1 MRIALFGPV
10 HPFRGGIAHYT
21 TLLNR
26 TLLEEGHTVL
36 LVSFRR
42 MYPRWLFPGESDR
55 DPSATPLQAANPH
68 YWIDSLNPF
77 TWLTTFARL
86 RHFQPDLIVLSW
98 WTPFFAPLWYTLALL
113 NRLFLRRELVILCH
127 NVLPH
132 EENGTDRLLA
142 RSVLGW
148 ADRIVVQSEREKSRL
163 LGLLP
168 AADVGIAPHP
178 VYDMWAEGRIP
189 QAEARARLGL
199 PTDLPVLLFFGIVRK
214 YKGLDK
220 LLDALPQVQTAIGDV
235 LLVIA
240 GEFWDEQ
247 ALYEQK
253 IRALGLEKSVRIDS
267 RYIPDE
273 EVALYFSAAD
283 LLVAPYTSVTGSGVI
298 QMAAGFG
305 TPVVTTASFDPA
317 DHHPASRRVT
327 VGDAGELVGA
337 VVGALANSGTGESV
351 GQSATD
357 SPASQAS
364 WRRLV
369 RSLIGKEI

>member
-1 MRIALFGPV
+1 MRVALFGPV

-21 TLLNR
+21 ILLNR
-26 TLLEEGHTVL
+26 TLLEESHTVL

-55 DPSATPLQAANPH
+55 DPSAKPLQAANPH

-86 RHFQPDLIVLSW
+86 RHFQPDLILFSW

-113 NRLFLRRELVILCH
+113 NRLFLGRELAILCH

-132 EENGTDRLLA
+132 EENPVDRLLA
-142 RSVLGW
+142 RAVLGW

-163 LGLLP
+163 LELLP

-178 VYDMWAEGRIP
+178 VYDMWTEARIS

-199 PTDLPVLLFFGIVRK
+199 PTNLPLLLFFGIVRQ
-214 YKGLDK
+214 YKGLD
-220 LLDALPQVQTAIGDV
+220 LLLEALPHIQEATGVV

-240 GEFWDEQ
+240 GEFWDER
-247 ALYEQK
+247 ALYEQQM
-253 IRALGLEKSVRIDS
+253 RGLGIEKSVRIDS

-283 LLVAPYTSVTGSGVI
+283 LLVAPYRSVTGSGVI

-305 TPVVTTASFDPA
+305 VPVVTTAAYDPA
-317 DHHPASRRVT
+317 AHHPASRRVEIGD
-327 VGDAGELVGA
+327 VGQIAGA
-337 VVGALANSGTGESV
+337 VVDALADIGACKWTGQPVTDRGESK
-351 GQSATD
+351 
-357 SPASQAS
+357 AS
-364 WRRLV
+364 WRHLV
-369 RSLIGKEI
+369 RTLIGKEI

>member
-1 MRIALFGPV
+1 MRVALFGPV

-26 TLLEEGHTVL
+26 TLLDEGHTVL

-42 MYPRWLFPGESDR
+42 MYPGWLFPGESDR

-68 YWIDSLNPF
+68 FWIDSLNPL

-86 RHFQPDLIVLSW
+86 RNFQPDRIVISW

-113 NRLFLRRELVILCH
+113 NRLFLRRELVVLCH

-132 EENGTDRLLA
+132 EESRVDRLLA
-142 RSVLGW
+142 RTVLCW
-148 ADRIVVQSEREKSRL
+148 ADRIVVQSEREQSRL
-163 LGLLP
+163 LQLLP

-178 VYDMWAEGRIP
+178 VYDMWAEGRIL
-189 QAEARARLGL
+189 QTEARARLNL
-199 PTDLPVLLFFGIVRK
+199 PPDLPVLLFFGIVRQ
-214 YKGLDK
+214 YKGLDS
-220 LLDALPQVQTAIGDV
+220 LLEALPHIQSATGDL

-240 GEFWDEQ
+240 GEFWDERS
-247 ALYEQK
+247 AYEQQ
-253 IRALGLEKSVRIDS
+253 IRALGMEKSVRIDS

-283 LLVAPYTSVTGSGVI
+283 LLIAPYRSVTGSGVI

-305 TPVVTTASFDPA
+305 VPVVTTAAFDPA
-317 DHHPASRRVT
+317 AHHPASRRVA
-327 VGDAGELVGA
+327 VGDGPQLAGA
-337 VVGALANSGTGESV
+337 VVDALSAIGAGE
-351 GQSATD
+351 GGAQ
-357 SPASQAS
+357 PAPNRGESQAS
-364 WRRLV
+364 WRHLART
-369 RSLIGKEI
+369 LIGKET

>member
-1 MRIALFGPV
+1 MRVALFGPV

-26 TLLEEGHTVL
+26 TLLDEGHSVL

-42 MYPRWLFPGESDR
+42 MYPGWLFPGESDR
-55 DPSATPLQAANPH
+55 DPSATPLQATNPH
-68 YWIDSLNPF
+68 YWIDSLNPL
-77 TWLTTFARL
+77 TWLTTFTRL
-86 RHFQPDLIVLSW
+86 RNFQPDLIVISW

-113 NRLFLRRELVILCH
+113 NRLFLRRELVVLCH

-132 EENGTDRLLA
+132 EESRVDRLLA
-142 RSVLGW
+142 RAVLGW

-163 LGLLP
+163 LELLP

-178 VYDMWAEGRIP
+178 VYDMWAGGRIS

-199 PTDLPVLLFFGIVRK
+199 PTGLPILLFFGIVRK
-214 YKGLDK
+214 YKGLDS
-220 LLDALPQVQTAIGDV
+220 LLDALPYIQAETGDI

-247 ALYEQK
+247 AVYEQK

-283 LLVAPYTSVTGSGVI
+283 ILVAPYTSVTGSGVI

-305 TPVVTTASFDPA
+305 TPVVTTAAFDPA
-317 DHHPASRRVT
+317 DHHPASRRVA
-327 VGDAGELVGA
+327 VGDTEQLAGR
-337 VVGALANSGTGESV
+337 VVGALAAIGRHESAA
-351 GQSATD
+351 QPAID
-357 SPASQAS
+357 NDASQAS

-369 RSLIGKEI
+369 RALIGKEI

>member
-1 MRIALFGPV
+1 MRVALFGPV
-10 HPFRGGIAHYT
+10 YPFRGGIAHYT

-26 TLLEEGHTVL
+26 TLLDEGHTVL

-68 YWIDSLNPF
+68 FWIDSLNPL
-77 TWLTTFARL
+77 TWLATFARL
-86 RHFQPDLIVLSW
+86 RNFQPDLILFPW

-113 NRLFLRRELVILCH
+113 NRLFLRRELAILCH

-132 EENGTDRLLA
+132 EENPVDRLLA

-148 ADRIVVQSEREKSRL
+148 ADRLVVQSEREKSRL
-163 LGLLP
+163 LELLP

-178 VYDMWAEGRIP
+178 VYDMWAEGRIS
-189 QAEARARLGL
+189 QAEARARLNL
-199 PTDLPVLLFFGIVRK
+199 PPDLPLLLFFGIVRQ
-214 YKGLDK
+214 YKGLDA
-220 LLDALPQVQTAIGDV
+220 LLEALPHILAAAGDV

-240 GEFWDEQ
+240 GEFWDER
-247 ALYEQK
+247 ALYEQQ
-253 IRALGLEKSVRIDS
+253 IRGLGIEKSVRIDS

-283 LLVAPYTSVTGSGVI
+283 LLVAPYRSVTGSGVI

-305 TPVVTTASFDPA
+305 VPVVTTAAYNPA
-317 DHHPASRRVT
+317 AHHPASRRVEI
-327 VGDAGELVGA
+327 GDVPQLAGA
-337 VVGALANSGTGESV
+337 VVDALAAISAGEWV
-351 GQSATD
+351 GQPATD
-357 SPASQAS
+357 SGESQAS

-369 RSLIGKEI
+369 RTLIGKEI